1 MHKCIPYAKSG
12 ALPLNE
18 PGRLLERAECIN
30 AFPTKDPCKFQ
41 FDGAFRPVTFLP
53 GYVERINT
61 GHHRRAGGLPP
72 PNCND
77 SGVFPLNGIRLYEN
91 VGNGLAH
98 SVGEA
103 ALETVPIFEFGGL
116 FIITSL
122 WETACG
128 EKAAD
133 AVGMSKPIP
142 YERCATLY
150 HSTPCGN

>member
-1 MHKCIPYAKSG
+1 M
-12 ALPLNE
+12 
-18 PGRLLERAECIN
+18 
-30 AFPTKDPCKFQ
+30 
-41 FDGAFRPVTFLP
+41 
-53 GYVERINT
+53 
-61 GHHRRAGGLPP
+61 PP

-77 SGVFPLNGIRLYEN
+77 PGVFPLNGIRLYEN

-142 YERCATLY
+142 YGHTGTFSVQRNMD
-150 HSTPCGN
+150 GNPPFGTDKSVPYAHAEQCRFARSIRGRG